1 MLTLKQTKQHYLRP
15 EVRNTILRLCT
26 DSDTSRSGHWQDTE
40 ELNGETIDKADWY
53 RHVNGKKYKYN
64 MSSPIDYT
72 NMVLK
77 HRTIYWTLNFFDK
90 GIFKLDY
97 SAIATNESPVIS
109 QKYTVGYSL
118 GIDIDKGH
126 GTNIHDPDVKK
137 AVEDMGQFFSDFLR
151 EYLPNSVYCLYSG
164 GGVYLLI
171 HHKSLQQYYDRYLNS
186 ADPVYTWEYMFQVL
200 GNAFDMLIESKEKEF
215 FKLHPDHVGKVK
227 ADALNNSQRVF
238 KTIYSIHKKLDY
250 AVIPL
255 DPENIIID
263 FEKAKI
269 PLKNDVLEDGLNWY
283 KNFDDG
289 GYFLVNCL
297 KPYLEEAIKK
307 KKSITYDSEYRCS
320 SVPLDDIKK
329 WPPCMRN
336 ILTLETREDGATRA
350 LAGFASFLRQIG
362 IPETQA
368 REMFFSVANRWGTR
382 TSNIFESYYGGKM
395 KTPTCSRLCSD
406 DNTKFPKGVSIKKL
420 GVCVPDQ
427 RCLNSPSPYYYMDKK
442 AKLRW

>member
-15 EVRNTILRLCT
+15 EVRNTIMRLCT
-26 DSDTSRSGHWQDTE
+26 DGDTSRSGHWQDTE
-40 ELNGETIDKADWY
+40 EINGEIIDKADWY
-53 RHVNGKKYKYN
+53 RHVNGKKYKYD

-90 GIFKLDY
+90 GIFKVDY
-97 SAIATNESPVIS
+97 SGIATNESPAIS

-126 GTNIHDPDVKK
+126 GTNIHDPEVKK

-151 EYLPNSVYCLYSG
+151 EYLPNSLYCLYSG
-164 GGVYLLI
+164 GGVYILI

-186 ADPVYTWEYMFQVL
+186 IDPVYTWEYMFQVL
-200 GNAFDMLIESKEKEF
+200 GNAFDMLIESKEREF
-215 FKLHPDHVGKVK
+215 FKLHPEHVGKVK

-289 GYFLVNCL
+289 GFFLVNCL

-307 KKSITYDSEYRCS
+307 KKAITYDSEYHCS
-320 SVPLDDIKK
+320 HVPLDDIKK

-336 ILTLETREDGATRA
+336 ILTLETREEGATRA
-350 LAGFASFLRQIG
+350 LAGFASFLGQIG
-362 IPETQA
+362 LEEEHA
-368 REMFFSVANRWGTR
+368 RRLFFGVADRWGTR
-382 TSNIFESYYGGKM
+382 TSNIFESYFRHM
-395 KTPTCSRLCSD
+395 NTPTCARLCSD

-427 RCLNSPSPYYYMDKK
+427 RCLNSPSPYYYVDKK
-442 AKLRW
+442 AKLRL